1 MPVIHLLNRKSFP
14 AAADTSILDAASAA
28 GIVLE
33 HSCRT
38 GRCGSCRTQVL
49 EGSTT
54 PLLAEEGLNAKER
67 DAGWVLSCARSATS
81 DLRLGNEDLDALAG
95 IKPRTLPC
103 RIHSLEL
110 LAPDVLKVLL
120 RLPPNA
126 QFKYLSGQHIN
137 VIARDGTRRS
147 YSIANA
153 VPAGESAG
161 LLELQIRR
169 VDGGAMSRY
178 WFDEA
183 KTGDLLRF
191 EGPQGS
197 FYLREC
203 AGQDL
208 VFLATGTGIA
218 PIMAMLGELGQR
230 PAARQPRTV
239 TLLWGGRSS
248 QDHYLTP
255 ELARLRYVPVLSRA
269 GAGWSG
275 ARGHVQDALIH
286 QMHTLAD
293 SVVYACGSLAMTD
306 GARAALHAA
315 GLPAGR
321 FHADAFV
328 SSAAAEALAVAC
340 H

>member
-1 MPVIHLLNRKSFP
+1 MATIQLLNRKTFTAP
-14 AAADTSILDAASAA
+14 AGSSILDAAGAA

-49 EGSTT
+49 EGSTST
-54 PLLAEEGLNAKER
+54 LLAEEGLNAQER

-81 DLRLGNEDLDALAG
+81 DLRLGSEDLGALAD
-95 IKPRTLPC
+95 IKARTLPC
-103 RIHSLEL
+103 RIHSLER

-153 VPAGESAG
+153 CPAGEPAG

-169 VDGGAMSRY
+169 VEGGAMSRY

-183 KTGDLLRF
+183 RANDLLRF
-191 EGPQGS
+191 EGPLGT

-218 PIMAMLGELGQR
+218 PILGMLGELGQR
-230 PAARQPRTV
+230 PADRQPRSV
-239 TLLWGGRSS
+239 TLLWGGRTP
-248 QDHYLTP
+248 QDLYLQP
-255 ELARLRYVPVLSRA
+255 ELPGLSYVPVLSRA
-269 GAGWSG
+269 GAGWHG
-275 ARGHVQDALIH
+275 ARGHVQDALL
-286 QMHTLAD
+286 QRGLRLAD

-306 GARAALHAA
+306 GARATLCAA
-315 GLPAGR
+315 GLPARR

-328 SSAAAEALAVAC
+328 SSAAAETLVAEC